1 MTTSATPHA
10 RLDPPA
16 AGTGA
21 GLRATA
27 LVVVLGSFMSVLD
40 TTAVNTAMRTLGRSF
55 AAPLTTIQWVA
66 TGYTLALA
74 TVIPVT
80 AWAIGRIGAKR
91 LYLTALVLFGAGSAL
106 AGLAWNAQSLV
117 AFRALQG
124 LGGGMLTPVG
134 MTLLIR
140 SAGPQRTGRA
150 MAVLGLPVLL
160 GPLAG
165 PILGGALVDAAS
177 WRWIFFINPP
187 VAAVAILLAVRTL
200 PQEMPRPGRRLDL
213 VGLLL
218 LSPGLSLLIY
228 GLTSGMDPV
237 LMLAGGAM
245 VLGFVARALTTDH
258 PLLDLRLLARR
269 PFAAAA
275 GSQVLFVC
283 AYFGSLILLP
293 LYYQELRGQS
303 AAQSGL
309 LGVPQALAT
318 GVTMQFAGRLIDRYP
333 PGRIVLTGV
342 SVATT
347 GFLCFTVQVTGDVP
361 FWHLQAALSVLGV
374 GVGLTMMPTIAAA
387 TRSVAP
393 EEVPLATTAV
403 TILQQIAASTGT
415 ALLSVLLTG
424 AQRTATHPADAFRH
438 TYGWAVA
445 LMGLALLPALL
456 LPRRRPEAGLP
467 D

>member
-1 MTTSATPHA
+1 MTTSATPRT
-10 RLDPPA
+10 RLAPPA
-16 AGTGA
+16 AGAA

-55 AAPLTTIQWVA
+55 GAPLTTIQWVA

-80 AWAIGRIGAKR
+80 AWAVGRIGAKR

-106 AGLAWNAQSLV
+106 AGLAWNTESLV
-117 AFRALQG
+117 AFRVLQG

-134 MTLLIR
+134 MTLVLR
-140 SAGPQRTGRA
+140 ASGPERTGRA

-165 PILGGALVDAAS
+165 PILGGALLDAAS

-187 VAAVAILLAVRTL
+187 VAAVAILLAARIL
-200 PQEMPRPGRRLDL
+200 PHEVPRPGRRLDL
-213 VGLLL
+213 FGLLL
-218 LSPGLSLLIY
+218 LSPGLSMLIY
-228 GLTSGMDPV
+228 GLTHGRDPAF
-237 LMLAGGAM
+237 MLTGGAM
-245 VLGFVARALTTDH
+245 VLGFIARALTCDH

-275 GSQVLFVC
+275 GSEVLFVC

-293 LYYQELRGQS
+293 LYYQGLRGQS
-303 AAQSGL
+303 AAHSGL
-309 LGVPQALAT
+309 LGIPQALAT
-318 GVTMQFAGRLIDRYP
+318 GVTMQFAGRLIDRHP

-342 SVATT
+342 LVATT
-347 GFLCFTVQVTGDVP
+347 GFLAFTVQVTDDVP
-361 FWHLQAALSVLGV
+361 FWHLQTALAMLGV

-387 TRSVAP
+387 TRSVAA
-393 EEVPLATTAV
+393 EQVPLATTAV
-403 TILQQIAASTGT
+403 TILQQVAASTGT
-415 ALLSVLLTG
+415 ALMSVLLTH
-424 AQRTATHPADAFRH
+424 AQRTAPHPADAFRH

-456 LPRRRPEAGLP
+456 LPRRQPE
-467 D
+467 